1 VSWQLPPARRE
12 LECAVGPDGRLLVVE
27 WGAPVAGPEIDSGS
41 PAPPPGS
48 ARAELLAELE
58 RLGVVA
64 EVQFDSRC
72 G

>member
-1 VSWQLPPARRE
+1 VSRQRPPARRE
-12 LECAVGPDGRLLVVE
+12 LECAVGPDGHLLVVE
-27 WGAPVAGPEIDSGS
+27 WGAASAGPEISLGP

>member
-1 VSWQLPPARRE
+1 VSSQRPPARRE
-12 LECAVGPDGRLLVVE
+12 LECAVGPDGYLLIVE
-27 WGAPVAGPEIDSGS
+27 WGAPWVGPEIGLGQ

-48 ARAELLAELE
+48 ARAELLAELG